1 MYKKDAIEVLRILFI
16 NFNIG
21 STVGINNGLAILSAV
36 LKSKNHKVD
45 LLFLSEELGYDFN
58 LDRMKQDIMGINPD
72 IIGISL
78 MEPQFKYMREFCSN
92 TKEYFK
98 GFIVCGGPYPS
109 MDPESILAVE
119 GVNAVCIG
127 EGEDAICELAY
138 ALESGGDYSCI
149 KNLWVKMN
157 GGIIKK
163 NRLRPFIDLHVL
175 PPEDKGIFDL
185 DKILPLKNYQLE
197 TMLGRGCVYKCSYCI
212 NDTYIKRY
220 EELCDEPAGFKQ
232 YSRMKSID
240 TVIEEIK
247 GVVSR
252 FPQVKKIA
260 FIDDNFLMYH
270 NFMKDFYR
278 RYKDEVG
285 IPFMCNIN
293 PMSFDYEKGKF
304 LKFAGCDDLRF
315 GIESG
320 SERIKSEIMKRPIS
334 NARVIEAFRISSE
347 LGVMSSSF
355 NMIGLPTETHGEVL
369 ETLRLNASI
378 LPDSIKIMTF
388 YPFKNTPIYEMC
400 EEHNMIDYSR
410 KEELDGFDAFS
421 CLKFPLEHQ
430 LFLEKIQAVFNWYIN
445 VLLNNQASSQ
455 YAKLIETIEKMD
467 KNEWREYDFMAVD
480 KKMSHKFREEGIL
493 HYTKYMN
500 RTLGVKFPSKHYGPN
515 GFIQYVK

>member
-1 MYKKDAIEVLRILFI
+1 MKILFI

-36 LKSKNHKVD
+36 LKSKNYRVD

-58 LDRMKQDIMGINPD
+58 LDRMKKDIVEINPD

-92 TKEYFK
+92 AREYFK

-109 MDPESILAVE
+109 MDPESVLAVDAID
-119 GVNAVCIG
+119 AVCIG
-127 EGEDAICELAY
+127 EGEDAICELTH
-138 ALESGGDYSCI
+138 ALESGGDYSNI

-157 GGIIKK
+157 DGIIKK
-163 NRLRPFIDLHVL
+163 NRLRPFIDLESL
-175 PPEDKGIFDL
+175 PPEDKSLFDM

-212 NDTYIKRY
+212 NDSYIKRY

-232 YSRMKSID
+232 YARMKSID
-240 TVIEEIK
+240 TVIEEIQD
-247 GVVSR
+247 VVSR

-270 NFMKDFYR
+270 NFVKDFYR
-278 RYKDEVG
+278 RYKDEIG

-293 PMSFDYEKGKF
+293 PMSFDYEKGRF
-304 LKFAGCDDLRF
+304 LKSAGCDDLRF

-320 SERIKSEIMKRPIS
+320 SERIKNEIMKRPIS
-334 NARVIEAFRISSE
+334 NARVIEAFRISNK
-347 LGVMSSSF
+347 LGIMSSSF
-355 NMIGLPTETHGEVL
+355 NMIGLPTETQGEVL

-378 LPDSIKIMTF
+378 LPDSIKVMTF

-400 EEHNMIDYSR
+400 EKLNIIDYSK
-410 KEELDGFDAFS
+410 KEELDDYDTFS
-421 CLKFPLEHQ
+421 CLKFSPEHQ
-430 LFLEKIQAVFNWYIN
+430 LFLKKVQAVFNWYIN
-445 VLLNNQASSQ
+445 MFLNNQVSSQ
-455 YAKLIETIEKMD
+455 YAKLIEMIEIMD
-467 KNEWREYDFMAVD
+467 EKEWDKYDFMAVD
-480 KKMSHKFREEGIL
+480 ERMSLQFREEGAL
-493 HYTKYMN
+493 HYTKFMN
-500 RTLGVKFPSKHYGPN
+500 RSLVAKFPSKHFGHKN
-515 GFIQYVK
+515 